1 MNPSELR
8 TDFVGPDDPRAALR
22 ALEQRARRRFGQNFL
37 TRRDIVAG
45 MVRGAGV
52 QAGAPVI
59 EIGPGLGML
68 TREIVE
74 AGASLTAVE
83 VDRDLANW
91 IRSGWPEVRLVEA
104 DATRVDWSAVVE
116 RPGTRV
122 IANLPY
128 NVGTHLVVDLLRFPQ
143 LFTSLTVMLQREVVE
158 RLLAEP
164 GSDAYGSLS
173 VYVATRA
180 RGEWLLDVPAS
191 AFHPQPKVDSAVV
204 HLELRACPDI
214 GGVAPEHFDRVVRA
228 AFAQRRKT
236 VANSLSTSFPRESV
250 VPALDRAGIDPKRRA
265 ETLGVDA
272 FQRLAVELAS
282 V

>member
-1 MNPSELR
+1 MNTQEIKQG
-8 TDFVGPDDPRAALR
+8 FVGPDDPRAALR
-22 ALEQRARRRFGQNFL
+22 EIEQRARRRFGQNFL
-37 TRRDIVAG
+37 TRRDVVTR
-45 MVRGAGV
+45 MVRGSGV
-52 QAGAPVI
+52 QPGEPVI

-74 AGASLTAVE
+74 AGASLMAIE

-91 IRSGWPEVRLVEA
+91 IRLGWPEVRLVEA
-104 DATRVDWSAVVE
+104 DATRVDWLAFVE

-128 NVGTHLVVDLLRFPQ
+128 NIGTRLVVDLLRFPQ
-143 LFTSLTVMLQREVVE
+143 LFSSLTVMLQREVVE

-164 GSDAYGSLS
+164 DSAAYGSLS

-204 HLELRACPDI
+204 HLELRSHPEVGD
-214 GGVAPEHFDRVVRA
+214 VAPEHFDRVVRA

-236 VANSLSTSFPRESV
+236 VANSLATVFPRGAV
-250 VPALDRAGIDPKRRA
+250 VPAIERAGLDPKRRA
-265 ETLGVDA
+265 ETLGVDE